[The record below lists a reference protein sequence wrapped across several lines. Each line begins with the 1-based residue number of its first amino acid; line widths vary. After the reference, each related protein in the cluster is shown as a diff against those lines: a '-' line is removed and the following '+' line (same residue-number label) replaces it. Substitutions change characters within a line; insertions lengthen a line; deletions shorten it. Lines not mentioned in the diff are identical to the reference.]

1 MTFSGQ
7 QRVWIDLFC
16 IETNVMCCVQMLTF
30 RMLDPRKISRFQPLL
45 HSRFPLAIRVKV
57 KLNWVI
63 LPFLTGCIRRIHA
76 AIFSFCAGVMPPTLC
91 RAVGLSSQART
102 TMSSWLRS
110 GVLAWR

>member
-1 MTFSGQ
+1 MAFMYATLRSGGPGQAFSKGT
-7 QRVWIDLFC
+7 RVC
-16 IETNVMCCVQMLTF
+16 H
-30 RMLDPRKISRFQPLL
+30 RR
-45 HSRFPLAIRVKV
+45 
-57 KLNWVI
+57 LNDVVI